1 MRFIPARAGN
11 MGCACLRDST
21 HTVHPRTCGEHFLCR
36 NPPIYAS
43 GSSTHVRGTYLTV
56 CSDVI
61 CQRFIPARAGN
72 IELFYPFH
80 TSPTVHPRTCGEH
93 FNANAPRTRPVG
105 SSPHVRGTCGQEV
118 LHLGH
123 IRFIPA
129 RAGNIGQARTAAF
142 CRTVHP
148 RTCGE
153 HNDATGANFWA
164 TGSSPHVRGT
174 YNLQEHRRFLNRFIP
189 ARAGNIGRTRTGTG
203 TSPVHP
209 RTCGEHIDSI
219 GSPRDLLGSSPHVR
233 GT

>member
-43 GSSTHVRGTYLTV
+43 GSSPHVRGTYLTV

-93 FNANAPRTRPVG
+93 DFLPTEGKGILG
-105 SSPHVRGTCGQEV
+105 SSPHVRGTFEHYSRVPV
-118 LHLGH
+118 L

-129 RAGNIGQARTAAF
+129 RAGNIYIPLAVPRQRA
-142 CRTVHP
+142 VHP

-153 HNDATGANFWA
+153 HVFVFSVAMTSV
-164 TGSSPHVRGT
+164 GSSPHVRGT
-174 YNLQEHRRFLNRFIP
+174 LWSVARAKQPRRFIP
-189 ARAGNIGRTRTGTG
+189 ARAGNMPQQPQTV
-203 TSPVHP
+203 PA
-209 RTCGEHIDSI
+209 
-219 GSPRDLLGSSPHVR
+219 
-233 GT
+233 